1 MNKILL
7 AALLGASFC
16 GRAMAQNNVQLY
28 GIADAGVIWQRGGPT
43 RIISGGADGSRLGFK
58 GSEELGGGYKAIFNL
73 EARVELDTGLQWPT
87 LINDNQGFYLTRGM
101 GALPPAVLQAVRTAT
116 QPPGAPSVNPEKAL
130 FDRTSMVG
138 MITPFGAFLLGRLYT
153 PGYEVF
159 AAADAFETGTVG
171 TWGGILYGTAGY
183 TAIPADIRS
192 SRSLEYRI
200 AHPSG
205 FGGALMVSGK
215 GSGYLNRYDKFWSV
229 AVTYKNHGWDI
240 GIGHNHGYDQQEAP
254 SLRTTTAGGSYT
266 WGDYK
271 FFAGVFYQRNT
282 NSVLMQ
288 DYIVGWD
295 TQIAP
300 QLAPLGPAVAGALRN
315 IFVTNIFA
323 NTEQDAL
330 SVQAGLHY
338 RYGPGRI
345 MASVAH
351 QNDRTSSDSDATLF
365 ALGYDYFLSKRTDLY
380 AVASFIRNNNDA
392 QFSPAI
398 AGSPGGF
405 TRSPGEDGRAFLLGV
420 RHRF

>member
-1 MNKILL
+1 MNKILP
-7 AALLGASFC
+7 AALLGAGLCSS
-16 GRAMAQNNVQLY
+16 AVAQNNIEIY
-28 GIADAGVIWQRGGPT
+28 GIADAGILWQRGGT
-43 RIISGGADGSRLGFK
+43 TKIVSGGADGSRLGFK
-58 GSEELGGGYKAIFNL
+58 GSEELGHGYKAIFNL
-73 EARVELDTGLQWPT
+73 EARIELDTGTQWPT
-87 LINDNQGFYLTRGM
+87 LLNENQGAYLTRGM

-116 QPPGAPSVNPEKAL
+116 QPPGAPAVNPEKAL
-130 FDRTSMVG
+130 FDRTAMVG

-159 AAADAFETGTVG
+159 AAADAFETGMVG
-171 TWGGILYGTAGY
+171 TWGGIIYGTAGY

-200 AHPSG
+200 VLPSG
-205 FGGALMVSGK
+205 FGAVLMASGK

-229 AVTYKNHGWDI
+229 NVTYKHGAWDV

-254 SLRTTTAGGSYT
+254 SLRTTTIGGSYT

-271 FFAGVFYQRNT
+271 FFAGAHYQRNT
-282 NSVLMQ
+282 SSVLMQ

-300 QLAPLGPAVAGALRN
+300 QLAPLGPAVGGALRN

-323 NTEQDAL
+323 NTQQDAL
-330 SVQAGLHY
+330 SFQAGLHY
-338 RYGPGRI
+338 RYGPGKI
-345 MASVAH
+345 IASVSH
-351 QNDRTSSDSDATLF
+351 QNDRTPSDSDATMF

-380 AVASFIRNNNDA
+380 AAASFIRNNNEA

-398 AGSPGGF
+398 AGVPGGF
-405 TRSPGEDGRAFLLGV
+405 TRSPGEDGRAFQLGV

>member
-1 MNKILL
+1 MNKTLL
-7 AALLGASFC
+7 AALLAACTC
-16 GRAMAQNNVQLY
+16 GSAMAQNNIQIY
-28 GIADAGVIWQRGGPT
+28 GIADAGIMWQRGGPT

-58 GSEELGGGYKAIFNL
+58 GNEELGHGYKAIFNL
-73 EARVELDTGLQWPT
+73 EARVELDTGTQWPT
-87 LINDNQGFYLTRGM
+87 LINDNQGFYLTHGM
-101 GALPPAVLQAVRTAT
+101 QALPPAVLQAVRTAT

-138 MITPFGAFLLGRLYT
+138 MVTPYGAFLLGRLYT

-159 AAADAFETGTVG
+159 AAADAFETGTGG
-171 TWGGILYGTAGY
+171 TWGSILYGTAGY

-192 SRSLEYRI
+192 SRALEYRI

-205 FGGALMVSGK
+205 FGGALMLAGK

-229 AVTYKNHGWDI
+229 AVTYKNHGWDV

-271 FFAGVFYQRNT
+271 FFAGVHYERNT
-282 NSVLMQ
+282 SSVLMQ
-288 DYIVGWD
+288 DYILGWD
-295 TQIAP
+295 TQIAR
-300 QLAPLGPAVAGALRN
+300 LLTPLGPATAAALRN
-315 IFVTNIFA
+315 VFITNIFN
-323 NTEQDAL
+323 NTQQDSL

-351 QNDRTSSDSDATLF
+351 QNDRTSSDSDASLF
-365 ALGYDYFLSKRTDLY
+365 ALGYDYLLSKRTDVY

-405 TRSPGEDGRAFLLGV
+405 TKTPGGDGRAFQLGV

>member
-1 MNKILL
+1 MNKTLLATLL
-7 AALLGASFC
+7 AACAC
-16 GRAMAQNNVQLY
+16 GNAMAQNNIQIY
-28 GIADAGVIWQRGGPT
+28 GVADAGIMWQRGGPV
-43 RIISGGADGSRLGFK
+43 RIFSGGADGSRLGFK
-58 GSEELGGGYKAIFNL
+58 GSEELGHGYKAIFNL
-73 EARVELDTGLQWPT
+73 EARVELDTGTQWPT
-87 LINDNQGFYLTRGM
+87 LPNDNQGFYLTHGM
-101 GALPPAVLQAVRTAT
+101 DALPPAVLQAVRSAT

-138 MITPFGAFLLGRLYT
+138 MVTPYGAFLLGRLYT

-159 AAADAFETGTVG
+159 AAADAFETGTGG
-171 TWGGILYGTAGY
+171 TWGSILYGTAGY

-192 SRSLEYRI
+192 SRALEYRI

-205 FGGALMVSGK
+205 FGGALMLASK

-229 AVTYKNHGWDI
+229 AVTYKNHGWDV
-240 GIGHNHGYDQQEAP
+240 GVGHNHGYDQQEAP
-254 SLRTTTAGGSYT
+254 SLRTTTVGGSYT

-271 FFAGVFYQRNT
+271 FFAGVHYEHNT
-282 NSVLMQ
+282 NSVLMR
-288 DYIVGWD
+288 DYILGWD
-295 TQIAP
+295 TLIAR
-300 QLAPLGPAVAGALRN
+300 QLAPLGPATAAALRN
-315 IFVTNIFA
+315 VFVTNIFN
-323 NTEQDAL
+323 NTQQDSV

-351 QNDRTSSDSDATLF
+351 QNDRTPSDSDASLF
-365 ALGYDYFLSKRTDLY
+365 ALGYDYAISKRTDVY
-380 AVASFIRNNNDA
+380 AVASFIRNDNDA

-405 TRSPGEDGRAFLLGV
+405 TKTPGEDGRAFQLGM